1 MLIFLPSIIILCL
14 FSQPFVR
21 HIANSLA
28 VRATPTIRTNFAK
41 ALPQEILCELV
52 VVMSDFPAGSAL
64 LPPPHPPPPTPSH
77 LPQSVKHLVDDE
89 LVDGDVEQPR
99 SVKRIRLSGVEPSV
113 VVDNVVEV
121 KHANKKIVRKSDSSR
136 RTSRRASVPAT
147 PLTPEQELD
156 FCRGLIE
163 RMIRGPGFWTRLVG
177 PFKQPVDPV
186 VDNVPNYFDV
196 VKRPMDLNTI
206 KTKMV
211 NGAYKAASEFEADVR
226 LIFQNCYEYWTQDDP
241 IWKTCQE
248 FENYFDTQ
256 WAERHEYKGPKPR
269 VKAEGAL

>member
-1 MLIFLPSIIILCL
+1 M
-14 FSQPFVR
+14 
-21 HIANSLA
+21 
-28 VRATPTIRTNFAK
+28 RATPTIRTNFAK
-41 ALPQEILCELV
+41 ALPQEILSELV
-52 VVMSDFPAGSAL
+52 VVMSDFPAGPAL
-64 LPPPHPPPPTPSH
+64 LLPPPPPPPPHPPPPTPSH

-113 VVDNVVEV
+113 VVDNVLEV

-206 KTKMV
+206 KTKMI